1 MKQVVLAITLI
12 WSCSLL
18 RAEWMYFGT
27 DGDRADYINK
37 DLQFNGD
44 SVRFW
49 VIQDY
54 KKAETLEDKNIS
66 YVSQKNLYQIDCA
79 DNQFKIIVLE
89 YYDKHMGGGAK
100 LFAVAEPGQSM
111 DITPDTFGEALKEF
125 VCK

>member
-1 MKQVVLAITLI
+1 MRQIAIVFLLCLSSHVLHAQ
-12 WSCSLL
+12 W
-18 RAEWMYFGT
+18 AYFGT

-37 DLQFNGD
+37 DMQFNGD

-49 VIQDY
+49 VLQDY

-79 DNQFKIIVLE
+79 DNLFTIIVLE
-89 YYDKHMGGGAK
+89 YYDKHMGGGTK
-100 LFAVAEPGQSM
+100 LFAVAEPGKSL
-111 DITPDTFGEALKEF
+111 DIAPDTFGDALKEF